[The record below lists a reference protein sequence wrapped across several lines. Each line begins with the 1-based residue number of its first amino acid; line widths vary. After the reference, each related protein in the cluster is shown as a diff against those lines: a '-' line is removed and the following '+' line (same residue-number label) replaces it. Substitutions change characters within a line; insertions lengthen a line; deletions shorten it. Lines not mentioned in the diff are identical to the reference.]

1 MSGSAE
7 PGFVRHGRSLAL
19 VIAGIMAVLCIL
31 NAFPSIF
38 GLPTPG
44 PYPAIFLR
52 PAVFFG
58 CILAF
63 ILHEPGY
70 IVLGKRYGHA
80 AGLAGLVLDGA
91 ALVIAAL
98 ACLQY
103 AAILAKLDESL
114 YFFNDFDAWTATL
127 ITLAVIYL
135 CWRSWGLPLASVAAL
150 SVLYFFTSDYWP
162 GILGRAA
169 PEFTEGASQN
179 LWFDQSSG
187 ILGSISSIMILVV
200 FVFIV
205 FGQMLE
211 GTGAGMSL
219 IRVAFHL
226 TRKIRG
232 GPAHAAIVSSGL
244 FGTMSGNAL
253 ANVVG
258 TGVLTIPMMKR
269 AGFPPH
275 FAGAVEATASSAGQI
290 MPPVMG
296 AAAFVLADIIGM
308 SYLNVITAALVPAIL
323 YYVSLFSAVYFE
335 SGRLGIQPDDSID
348 EKLRMTGQDVV
359 NLSMVFVPVIIMVV
373 ALNAGFSA
381 AGGGV
386 FALCAT
392 MVMSFINPEIR
403 RKPWKL
409 IVAIGKGGLTF
420 SRMMIAVAVIGIVVS
435 VLGATGL
442 PTDFANMVARV
453 ASDALVPAL
462 VIAMLAALL
471 LGMGM
476 PTLPAYLT
484 IALVL
489 GPTLRQFGLS
499 DLSLHLFVLYYGVA
513 SSITPPVA
521 ITAYAAAAIADG
533 PPLKTSIFA
542 YKVGIVK
549 FIVPFVFVFYPV
561 LLIVDESGFDFTDFV
576 TTIFRVVVA
585 IFTLSSALTGYDAG
599 RLGWPE
605 IILRIIAATGCLMLS
620 PAICWPATA
629 LCLALL
635 IGNRIMA
642 RRMARRG
649 DRPAQSA

>member
-1 MSGSAE
+1 MDQAR
-7 PGFVRHGRSLAL
+7 PMLWTTTRTLAL
-19 VIAGIMAVLCIL
+19 LIAGVMAAVGIL

-44 PYPAIFLR
+44 PYPAIILR
-52 PAVFFG
+52 PAIFFG
-58 CILAF
+58 CVLAYILY
-63 ILHEPGY
+63 EPAYYLWREKSGQSGAR
-70 IVLGKRYGHA
+70 L
-80 AGLAGLVLDGA
+80 GLVLDLA
-91 ALVIAAL
+91 ALTATAL
-98 ACLQY
+98 ACWQY
-103 AAILAKLDESL
+103 YVVMTKLDEAL
-114 YFFNDFDAWTATL
+114 YFFNSFDAWSATA
-127 ITLAVIYL
+127 ITIAVIYL
-135 CWRSWGLPLASVAAL
+135 CWRAWGLPLATVAAVT
-150 SVLYFFTSDYWP
+150 VLYFFTSDFWP
-162 GILGRAA
+162 GGLGRAS
-169 PEFTEGASQN
+169 PEFVEGASQT

-187 ILGSISSIMILVV
+187 ILGSITSVMILVV

-205 FGQMLE
+205 FGQLLE

-226 TRKIRG
+226 TKRVRG

-308 SYLNVITAALVPAIL
+308 SYLTVITAALIPAML
-323 YYVSLFSAVYFE
+323 YYTSLFAAVYFE
-335 SGRLGIQPDDSID
+335 AGRLNIQPDENID
-348 EKLRMTGQDVV
+348 EGLRMTRQDIL
-359 NLSMVFVPVIIMVV
+359 NLSMVFVPVVVMVA
-373 ALNAGFSA
+373 ALNFGFSA
-381 AGGGV
+381 AGGGI
-386 FALCAT
+386 FALFT
-392 MVMSFINPEIR
+392 TIIFSLINPEIR
-403 RKPWKL
+403 SKPWKL
-409 IVAIGKGGLTF
+409 VVAFGEGGLSF
-420 SRMMIAVAVIGIVVS
+420 AKMMIAVAVIGIVVS

-442 PTDFANMVARV
+442 PTDFANMAARV
-453 ASDALVPAL
+453 ASDGLMFSL
-462 VIAMLAALL
+462 IIAMLAALL

-521 ITAYAAAAIADG
+521 ITAFAAAAIAKG
-533 PPLKTSIFA
+533 PPLKTSIWA

-549 FIVPFVFVFYPV
+549 FIVPFVFVYYPV
-561 LLIVDESGFDFTDFV
+561 LLIVDESGFDMAEFV
-576 TTIFRVVVA
+576 LTLFRVVVA
-585 IFTLSSALTGYDAG
+585 IFTLSSALTGYDVKKLAM
-599 RLGWPE
+599 PE
-605 IILRIIAATGCLMLS
+605 ILLRVVAAIGCLILA
-620 PAICWPATA
+620 PIIHWPATA
-629 LCLALL
+629 LCVALL
-635 IGNRIMA
+635 VANRVMA
-642 RRMARRG
+642 KKA
-649 DRPAQSA
+649 SAA

>member
-1 MSGSAE
+1 MENTRPQLWTTTKAA
-7 PGFVRHGRSLAL
+7 AL
-19 VIAGIMAVLCIL
+19 VIAGLMAVVGIL

-44 PYPAIFLR
+44 PYPAIILR
-52 PAVFFG
+52 PAIFFG
-58 CILAF
+58 CVLAYILT
-63 ILHEPGY
+63 EPAYFVWREKGQTRAL
-70 IVLGKRYGHA
+70 LGL
-80 AGLAGLVLDGA
+80 GLDIA
-91 ALVIAAL
+91 ALVATAV
-98 ACLQY
+98 ACWQFY
-103 AAILAKLDESL
+103 IVMTKLDESL
-114 YFFNDFDAWTATL
+114 YFFSQFDAWSAVAVT
-127 ITLAVIYL
+127 IAVIYL
-135 CWRSWGLPLASVAAL
+135 CWRAWGLPLATVAAIT
-150 SVLYFFTSDYWP
+150 VFYFFTSDFWP
-162 GILGRAA
+162 GGLGRAG
-169 PEFTEGASQN
+169 PEFVEGASQT
-179 LWFDQSSG
+179 LWFDLSAG
-187 ILGSISSIMILVV
+187 ILGSITSVMILVV

-205 FGQMLE
+205 FGQLLE

-226 TRKIRG
+226 TRRVRG

-296 AAAFVLADIIGM
+296 AAAFVLADIVGM
-308 SYLNVITAALVPAIL
+308 SYLNVITAALVPAML
-323 YYVSLFSAVYFE
+323 YYTSLFAAVYFE
-335 SGRLGIQPDDSID
+335 SGRLNIKPDENID
-348 EKLRMTGQDVV
+348 ENLRMGRQDVL
-359 NLSMVFVPVIIMVV
+359 NLSMVFAPVVVMVM
-373 ALNAGFSA
+373 ALNMGFSA
-381 AGGGV
+381 AGGGI
-386 FALCAT
+386 FALFT
-392 MVMSFINPEIR
+392 TLIFSFINPEIR
-403 RKPWKL
+403 SKPWKL
-409 IVAIGKGGLTF
+409 IVAFGEGGLAF
-420 SRMMIAVAVIGIVVS
+420 AKMMIAVAVIGIVVS

-453 ASDALVPAL
+453 ASDGLMFSL
-462 VIAMLAALL
+462 IIAMLAALL

-521 ITAYAAAAIADG
+521 ITAYAAAAIAEG

-561 LLIVDESGFDFTDFV
+561 LLIVDESGFDMTEFALTL
-576 TTIFRVVVA
+576 FRVVVA
-585 IFTLSSALTGYDAG
+585 IFTLSSALTGFDAK
-599 RLGWPE
+599 RLGMPE
-605 IILRIIAATGCLMLS
+605 ILLRVVAAIGCLILI
-620 PAICWPATA
+620 PTIHWPATA
-629 LCLALL
+629 LCIALL
-635 IGNRIMA
+635 VLNRGMA
-642 RRMARRG
+642 RRTPTA
-649 DRPAQSA
+649 A

>member
-1 MSGSAE
+1 MIQAAA
-7 PGFVRHGRSLAL
+7 PGFLRYTRTIAL
-19 VIAGIMAVLCIL
+19 VIAGVMAVVCVL

-44 PYPAIFLR
+44 PYPAIILR
-52 PAVFFG
+52 PAIFFG
-58 CILAF
+58 CVLAY
-63 ILHEPGY
+63 LLYEPAY
-70 IVLGKRYGHA
+70 VALGQKYGSV
-80 AGLAGLVLDGA
+80 AGAIGLVLDVA
-91 ALVIAAL
+91 VFIITAV
-98 ACLQY
+98 ACWQY
-103 AAILAKLDESL
+103 YIVLTLLDESL
-114 YFFNDFDAWTATL
+114 YFFNAFDAWTATL
-127 ITLAVIYL
+127 IAISVIYL
-135 CWRSWGLPLASVAAL
+135 CWRAWGLPLATVAAI
-150 SVLYFFTSDYWP
+150 SVFYFFTSDYWP
-162 GILGRAA
+162 GALGRAA

-187 ILGSISSIMILVV
+187 ILGSIASVMILVV

-308 SYLNVITAALVPAIL
+308 SYLNVITAALVPAML
-323 YYVSLFSAVYFE
+323 YYFSLFSAVYFE
-335 SGRLGIQPDDSID
+335 SGRLNIQPDESID
-348 EKLRMTGQDVV
+348 ENLRMTGQDVL
-359 NLSMVFVPVIIMVV
+359 NLSMVFVPVIVMVL
-373 ALNAGFSA
+373 ALNGGFSA

-386 FALCAT
+386 FALFTT

-403 RKPWKL
+403 QKPWKL
-409 IVAIGKGGLTF
+409 IVAVGEGGLTF
-420 SRMMIAVAVIGIVVS
+420 AKMMIAVAVIGIVVS

-453 ASDALVPAL
+453 ATDGLMFSLI
-462 VIAMLAALL
+462 IAMLAALL

-561 LLIVDESGFDFTDFV
+561 LLIVDESGFDLTVFV
-576 TTIFRVVVA
+576 LTIFRVVVA
-585 IFTLSSALTGYDAG
+585 IFTLSSALTGFDAKK
-599 RLGWPE
+599 LGWPE
-605 IILRIIAATGCLMLS
+605 IILRVAAALSCLMLA
-620 PAICWPATA
+620 PIIHWPATA
-629 LCLALL
+629 ICIALL
-635 IGNRIMA
+635 VANRVMA
-642 RRMARRG
+642 RRA
-649 DRPAQSA
+649 AA